1 MFLSSLTL
9 LAIFLLSWPS
19 CLSATADFEG
29 VDTANVVG
37 HVEEIVRH
45 GPHPPGSDAQRKVGE
60 YIQRQLQS
68 YGLEVQHQTF
78 HAVTPVGRVEMN
90 NVWGILKGKKEHVI
104 ILASHYDSK
113 YFEHFAFLGAND
125 SGSSSALL
133 LELSRILAQH
143 NPVSCSFWFLFF
155 DGEEA
160 FVEWTD
166 SDSLYGSREFVK
178 MLQQRSQVNKIA
190 ALILVDMIGGK
201 DLTLFQDTNSSNWLN
216 TIIWNESAS
225 MGYEHIFRKR
235 GRTVAQD
242 DHIPFAQAGISVVDI
257 IDLNYPHWHRDDTVD
272 KLSAENIAIVG
283 NVVLSSLPKI
293 EAYLSQ
299 RH

>member
-1 MFLSSLTL
+1 MSLSSLTL

-19 CLSATADFEG
+19 CLSSATDLKE
-29 VDTANVVG
+29 VNTANVAR
-37 HVEEIVRH
+37 HVEEIVRY
-45 GPHPPGSDAQRKVGE
+45 GPHPAGSDAQRKVGE
-60 YIQRQLQS
+60 YIKRQLQS
-68 YGLEVQHQTF
+68 YGLEVQNQTF

-90 NVWGILKGKKEHVI
+90 NVWGILKGKREQVI
-104 ILASHYDSK
+104 MLASHYDSK
-113 YFEHFAFLGAND
+113 YFADFAFLGAND

-143 NPVSCSFWFLFF
+143 NPVPYSLWFSFF

-160 FVEWTD
+160 FMEWTNL
-166 SDSLYGSREFVK
+166 DSLYGSREFVK
-178 MLQQRSQVNKIA
+178 MLQRRSQVTRIA

-201 DLTLFQDTNSSNWLN
+201 DLTLFRDTNSSNWLN
-216 TIIWNESAS
+216 TIIWNEAAS

-235 GRTVAQD
+235 GRTSAQD
-242 DHIPFAQAGISVVDI
+242 DHMPFAQAGISVVDI

-272 KLSAENIAIVG
+272 KLSPENIAIVG